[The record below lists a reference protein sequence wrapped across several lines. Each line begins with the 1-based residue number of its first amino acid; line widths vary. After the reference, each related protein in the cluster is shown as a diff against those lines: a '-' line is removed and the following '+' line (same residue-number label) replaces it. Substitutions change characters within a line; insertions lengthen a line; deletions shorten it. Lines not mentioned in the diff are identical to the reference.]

1 MKPVPIKDSS
11 EKQKNRIKF
20 QTFNIKYKSH
30 FLNIFSLLLLL
41 SVLIIYKIIK
51 RLLPRNI

>member
-20 QTFNIKYKSH
+20 QTFNIKYKTH
-30 FLNIFSLLLLL
+30 ILNIFSLLLLL
-41 SVLIIYKIIK
+41 SVLIYI
-51 RLLPRNI
+51 